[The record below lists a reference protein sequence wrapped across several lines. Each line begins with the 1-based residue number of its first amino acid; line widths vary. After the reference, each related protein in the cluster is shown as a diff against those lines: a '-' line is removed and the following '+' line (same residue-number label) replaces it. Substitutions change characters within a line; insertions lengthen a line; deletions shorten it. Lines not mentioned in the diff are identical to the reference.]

1 MGYTSVD
8 DMVSE
13 LSAGKSWR
21 QDVSKGSGTNNFV
34 AGNMYDLQQF
44 AGTPVAATY
53 PGTTLIA
60 QTPTDK
66 NGGTALGAS
75 FGIYHG
81 GNVSTDTK
89 HLLNIGLYSSVA
101 TAVPAVAH
109 LVDIVMYYPAL
120 SNSITTA
127 QDLINSELVA
137 AASWTNSGGHLLCTT
152 TTNDFGSATHYTSV
166 EVSTSNTLPT
176 GIAAST
182 IYYMVRTGLRTFK
195 FSTSEANAIAG
206 TYVAYTDGG
215 VGNHTV
221 TVTPNRYAD
230 GAGLRMY
237 SVATATV
244 TNTATPVVNASDFLY
259 TNSAGTGSRVLGA
272 VTNYT
277 VGGTSIP
284 PVGKIFH
291 SGVAASNFAPYM
303 PLQAGDVGVRRVTR
317 YRLSTAYGS
326 AQAGALILCRPLAT
340 IPIVTAGVA
349 GERSMVMQLPSLPR
363 IYDGACL
370 GLLFFPGAAT
380 TANTPIMGYMDFGW
394 G

>member
-1 MGYTSVD
+1 
-8 DMVSE
+8 MVAE

-21 QDVSKGSGTNNFV
+21 ADISKGSGSSAFV

-44 AGTPVAATY
+44 AGSPVATTY
-53 PGTTLIA
+53 PGTTLVA

-66 NGGTALGAS
+66 NGGGALGAS

-81 GNVSTDTK
+81 GNVASDTK
-89 HLLNIGLYSSVA
+89 HLLNIGLYASVA

-109 LVDIVMYYPAL
+109 LIDIVMYYPAL
-120 SNSITTA
+120 ANNSTA
-127 QDLINSELVA
+127 AQTLINSNTFT
-137 AASWTNSGGHLLCTT
+137 ASSSSGLLLTH
-152 TTNDFGSATHYTSV
+152 TNDFGSANHYTSV
-166 EVSTSNTLPT
+166 TFTTTGALPT
-176 GIAAST
+176 GLNNTDVFYLVRQSST
-182 IYYMVRTGLRTFK
+182 TSKVA
-195 FSTSEANAIAG
+195 TSEANAIAG
-206 TYVAYTDGG
+206 TFIAYTDAGSG
-215 VGNHTV
+215 TNTL

-237 SVATATV
+237 TVATATA
-244 TNTATPVVNASDFLY
+244 TNTATPVVSASGFQY
-259 TNSAGTGSRVLGA
+259 TNSAGNTGRVLGA

-284 PVGKIFH
+284 PLGKIFH

-303 PLQAGDVGVRRVTR
+303 PLQAGDVGVRRVTQ
-317 YRLSTAYGS
+317 YQLSTAYGS
-326 AQAGALILCRPLAT
+326 AHAGALIICKPLAT
-340 IPIVTAGVA
+340 IPIVTAAVA

-380 TANTPIMGYMDFGW
+380 AANTPIMGYLDFGW

>member
-1 MGYTSVD
+1 
-8 DMVSE
+8 MVAE

-21 QDVSKGSGTNNFV
+21 ADISKGSGTNNFV

-44 AGTPVAATY
+44 AGSPVAATY
-53 PGTTLIA
+53 PGTTLVA

-81 GNVSTDTK
+81 GNVSPDTK
-89 HLLNIGLYSSVA
+89 HLLNIGLYASVA
-101 TAVPAVAH
+101 TAVPAVVH

-120 SNSITTA
+120 ANNSTA
-127 QDLINSELVA
+127 LQTLINSNTFT
-137 AASWTNSGGHLLCTT
+137 ASSSGGLLLTH
-152 TTNDFGSATHYTSV
+152 TNDFGSATHYTSV
-166 EVSTSNTLPT
+166 TFSTTGALPT
-176 GIAAST
+176 GLNNT
-182 IYYMVRTGLRTFK
+182 DVFYLVRQSATTSK
-195 FSTSEANAIAG
+195 VATSEANAIAG
-206 TYVAYTDGG
+206 TFIAYTDAGSG
-215 VGNHTV
+215 TNTL

-237 SVATATV
+237 TVATATV
-244 TNTATPVVNASDFLY
+244 TNTLTPVINATDFQY
-259 TNSAGTGSRVLGA
+259 TSSVPTTGRVLGA

-291 SGVAASNFAPYM
+291 SGVAASNFAPYL
-303 PLQAGDVGVRRVTR
+303 PLQAGDVGVRRVTQ

-326 AQAGALILCRPLAT
+326 AQAGALIMCKPLAT
-340 IPIVTAGVA
+340 IPIVTAAVA

-380 TANTPIMGYMDFGW
+380 TANTPIMGYLDFGW

>member
-1 MGYTSVD
+1 MGYASVD
-8 DMVSE
+8 DMVAE

-21 QDVSKGSGTNNFV
+21 ADISKGSGTNNFV

-44 AGTPVAATY
+44 AGSPVAATY
-53 PGTTLIA
+53 PGTTLVA

-81 GNVSTDTK
+81 GNVSPDTK
-89 HLLNIGLYSSVA
+89 HLLNIGLYASVA
-101 TAVPAVAH
+101 TAVPAVVH

-120 SNSITTA
+120 ANNVTTL
-127 QDLINSELVA
+127 QTLINSNTFT
-137 AASWTNSGGHLLCTT
+137 ASSSGGLLLTH
-152 TTNDFGSATHYTSV
+152 TNDFGSATHYTSV
-166 EVSTSNTLPT
+166 TFTTTGALPT
-176 GIAAST
+176 GLNNT
-182 IYYMVRTGLRTFK
+182 DVFYLVRQSATTSK
-195 FSTSEANAIAG
+195 VATSEANAIAG
-206 TYVAYTDGG
+206 TFIAYTDAGSG
-215 VGNHTV
+215 TNTL

-237 SVATATV
+237 TVATATV
-244 TNTATPVVNASDFLY
+244 TNTLTPVINATDFQY
-259 TNSAGTGSRVLGA
+259 TSSAPATGRVLGA

-291 SGVAASNFAPYM
+291 SGVAASNFAPYL
-303 PLQAGDVGVRRVTR
+303 PLQAGDVGVRRVTQ

-326 AQAGALILCRPLAT
+326 AQAGALIMCKPLAT
-340 IPIVTAGVA
+340 IPIVTAAVA

-380 TANTPIMGYMDFGW
+380 TANTPIMGYLDFGW

>member
-1 MGYTSVD
+1 MGYASVD
-8 DMVSE
+8 DMVAE

-21 QDVSKGSGTNNFV
+21 ADISKGSGANNFV

-44 AGTPVAATY
+44 AGSPVAATY
-53 PGTTLIA
+53 PGTTLVA

-81 GNVSTDTK
+81 GNVSPDTK
-89 HLLNIGLYSSVA
+89 HLLNIGLYASVA
-101 TAVPAVAH
+101 TAVPAVVH

-120 SNSITTA
+120 ANNSTA
-127 QDLINSELVA
+127 LQTLINSNTFT
-137 AASWTNSGGHLLCTT
+137 ASSSGGLLLTH
-152 TTNDFGSATHYTSV
+152 TNDFGSATHYTSV
-166 EVSTSNTLPT
+166 TFTTTGALPT
-176 GIAAST
+176 GLNNTDVFYLVRQSST
-182 IYYMVRTGLRTFK
+182 TSKVA
-195 FSTSEANAIAG
+195 TSEANAIAG
-206 TYVAYTDGG
+206 TFIAFTDAGSG
-215 VGNHTV
+215 TNTL

-237 SVATATV
+237 TVATATV
-244 TNTATPVVNASDFLY
+244 TNTLTPVINATDFQY
-259 TNSAGTGSRVLGA
+259 TSSAPATGRVLGA

-291 SGVAASNFAPYM
+291 SGVAASNFAPYL
-303 PLQAGDVGVRRVTR
+303 PLQAGDVGVRRVTQ

-326 AQAGALILCRPLAT
+326 AQAGALIMCKPLAT
-340 IPIVTAGVA
+340 IPIVTAAVA

-380 TANTPIMGYMDFGW
+380 TANTPIMGYLDFGW

>member
-1 MGYTSVD
+1 
-8 DMVSE
+8 MVAE

-21 QDVSKGSGTNNFV
+21 ADISKGSGTNNFV

-44 AGTPVAATY
+44 AGSPVAATY
-53 PGTTLIA
+53 PGTTLVA

-81 GNVSTDTK
+81 GNVSPDTK
-89 HLLNIGLYSSVA
+89 HLLNIGLYASVA
-101 TAVPAVAH
+101 TAVPAVVH

-120 SNSITTA
+120 ANNVTTL
-127 QDLINSELVA
+127 QTLINSNTFT
-137 AASWTNSGGHLLCTT
+137 ASSSGGLLLTH
-152 TTNDFGSATHYTSV
+152 TNDFGSATHYTSV
-166 EVSTSNTLPT
+166 TFTTTGALPT
-176 GIAAST
+176 GLNNTDVFYLVRQSST
-182 IYYMVRTGLRTFK
+182 TSKVA
-195 FSTSEANAIAG
+195 TSEANAIAG
-206 TYVAYTDGG
+206 TFIAYTDAGSG
-215 VGNHTV
+215 TNTL

-237 SVATATV
+237 TVATATV
-244 TNTATPVVNASDFLY
+244 TNTLTPVINATDFQY
-259 TNSAGTGSRVLGA
+259 TSSAPATGRVLGA

-291 SGVAASNFAPYM
+291 SGVAASNFAPYL
-303 PLQAGDVGVRRVTR
+303 PLQAGDVGVRRVTQ

-326 AQAGALILCRPLAT
+326 AQAGALIMCKPLAT
-340 IPIVTAGVA
+340 IPIVTAAVA

-380 TANTPIMGYMDFGW
+380 TANTPIMGYLDFGW

>member
-1 MGYTSVD
+1 MGYASVD
-8 DMVSE
+8 DMVAE

-21 QDVSKGSGTNNFV
+21 ADISKGSGTNNFV

-44 AGTPVAATY
+44 AGSPVAATY
-53 PGTTLIA
+53 PGTTLVA

-81 GNVSTDTK
+81 GNVSPDTK
-89 HLLNIGLYSSVA
+89 HLLNIGLYASVA
-101 TAVPAVAH
+101 TAVPAVVH

-120 SNSITTA
+120 ANNVTTL
-127 QDLINSELVA
+127 QTLINSNTFT
-137 AASWTNSGGHLLCTT
+137 ASSSGGLLLTH
-152 TTNDFGSATHYTSV
+152 TNDFGSATHYTSV
-166 EVSTSNTLPT
+166 TFTTTGALPT
-176 GIAAST
+176 GLNNT
-182 IYYMVRTGLRTFK
+182 DVFYLVRQSATTSK
-195 FSTSEANAIAG
+195 VATSEANAIAG
-206 TYVAYTDGG
+206 TFIAYTDAGSG
-215 VGNHTV
+215 TNTL

-237 SVATATV
+237 TVATATV
-244 TNTATPVVNASDFLY
+244 TNTLTPVINATDFQY
-259 TNSAGTGSRVLGA
+259 TSSAPATGRVLGA

-291 SGVAASNFAPYM
+291 SGVAASNFAPYL
-303 PLQAGDVGVRRVTR
+303 PLQAGDVGVRRVTQ

-326 AQAGALILCRPLAT
+326 AQAGALIMCKPLAT
-340 IPIVTAGVA
+340 IPIVTAAVA

-380 TANTPIMGYMDFGW
+380 AANTPIMGYLDFGW

>member
-1 MGYTSVD
+1 MGYASVD

-21 QDVSKGSGTNNFV
+21 ADISKGTGANAFV

-53 PGTTLIA
+53 PGTTLVA
-60 QTPTDK
+60 QTPTER
-66 NGGTALGAS
+66 NGGGALGAS

-81 GNVSTDTK
+81 GNVSPDTK

-101 TAVPAVAH
+101 TAVPGIAH

-120 SNSITTA
+120 ANNSTA
-127 QDLINSELVA
+127 AQTLINSNTFT
-137 AASWTNSGGHLLCTT
+137 ASSSGGLLLTHA
-152 TTNDFGSATHYTSV
+152 NDFGSATHYTSV
-166 EVSTSNTLPT
+166 TFSNSGGALPT
-176 GIAAST
+176 GLNT
-182 IYYMVRTGLRTFK
+182 TDVFYLRRVSATT
-195 FSTSEANAIAG
+195 SNVATSEANAIAG
-206 TYVAYTDGG
+206 TYVAFTDAGTG
-215 VGNHTV
+215 THTL

-244 TNTATPVVNASDFLY
+244 TNTATPVVSASGFQY
-259 TNSAGTGSRVLGA
+259 TNSAGATGRVLGA

-284 PVGKIFH
+284 PQGKVFH
-291 SGVAASNFAPYM
+291 SGVASANFQPYL
-303 PLQAGDVGVRRVTR
+303 PLQAGDVGVRRVTQ
-317 YRLSTAYGS
+317 YQLSTAYGS

-340 IPIVTAGVA
+340 IPIVTAAVA

-363 IYDGACL
+363 VYDGACL
-370 GLLFFPGAAT
+370 GLIFFPGAAT
-380 TANTPIMGYMDFGW
+380 GANTPLMGYFDFGW

>member
-1 MGYTSVD
+1 MGYASVD
-8 DMVSE
+8 DMVAE

-21 QDVSKGSGTNNFV
+21 ADISKGSGANNFV

-44 AGTPVAATY
+44 AGSPVAATY
-53 PGTTLIA
+53 PGTTLVA

-81 GNVSTDTK
+81 GNVSPDTK
-89 HLLNIGLYSSVA
+89 HLLNIGLYASVA
-101 TAVPAVAH
+101 TAVPAVVH

-120 SNSITTA
+120 ANNSTA
-127 QDLINSELVA
+127 LQTLINSNTFT
-137 AASWTNSGGHLLCTT
+137 ASSSGGLLLTH
-152 TTNDFGSATHYTSV
+152 TNDFGSATHYTSV
-166 EVSTSNTLPT
+166 TFTTTGALPT
-176 GIAAST
+176 GLNNTDVFYLVRQSST
-182 IYYMVRTGLRTFK
+182 TSKVA
-195 FSTSEANAIAG
+195 TSEANAIAG
-206 TYVAYTDGG
+206 TFIAFTDAGSG
-215 VGNHTV
+215 TNTL

-237 SVATATV
+237 TVATATV
-244 TNTATPVVNASDFLY
+244 TNTLTPVINATDFQY
-259 TNSAGTGSRVLGA
+259 TSSAPATGRVLGA

-291 SGVAASNFAPYM
+291 SGVASANFAPYL
-303 PLQAGDVGVRRVTR
+303 PLQAGDVGVRRVTQ

-326 AQAGALILCRPLAT
+326 AQAGALIMCKPLAT
-340 IPIVTAGVA
+340 IPIVTAAVA

-370 GLLFFPGAAT
+370 GLLFFPGQNT
-380 TANTPIMGYMDFGW
+380 VANTPIMGYLDFGW

>member
-1 MGYTSVD
+1 MGYASVD
-8 DMVSE
+8 DMVAE

-21 QDVSKGSGTNNFV
+21 ADISKGSGTNNFV

-44 AGTPVAATY
+44 AGSPVAATY
-53 PGTTLIA
+53 PGTTLVA

-81 GNVSTDTK
+81 GNVSPDTK
-89 HLLNIGLYSSVA
+89 HLLNIGLYASVA
-101 TAVPAVAH
+101 TAVPAVVH

-120 SNSITTA
+120 ANNVTTL
-127 QDLINSELVA
+127 QTLINSNTFT
-137 AASWTNSGGHLLCTT
+137 ASSSGGLLLTH
-152 TTNDFGSATHYTSV
+152 TNDFGSATHYTSV
-166 EVSTSNTLPT
+166 TFTTTGALPT
-176 GIAAST
+176 GLNNTDVFYLVRQSST
-182 IYYMVRTGLRTFK
+182 TSKVA
-195 FSTSEANAIAG
+195 TSEANAIAG
-206 TYVAYTDGG
+206 TFIAYTDAGSG
-215 VGNHTV
+215 TNTL

-237 SVATATV
+237 TVATATV
-244 TNTATPVVNASDFLY
+244 TNTLTPVINATDFQY
-259 TNSAGTGSRVLGA
+259 TSSAPATGRVLGA

-291 SGVAASNFAPYM
+291 SGVAASNFAPYL
-303 PLQAGDVGVRRVTR
+303 PLQAGDVGVRRVTQ

-326 AQAGALILCRPLAT
+326 AQAGALIMCKPLAT
-340 IPIVTAGVA
+340 IPIVTAAVA

-380 TANTPIMGYMDFGW
+380 TANTPIMGYLDFGW